1 MLSVMSNKGF
11 DSDRRNDAVAV
22 PDLRASTASSSAAVN
37 GEVSSVSTHS
47 GDAKASEDVENG
59 GGMDLDRGVS
69 LVSDD
74 SAIRNE
80 DRKLNAEEGKE
91 LGSEVVNL
99 EDKGGTELIHGFGN
113 SIIDD
118 ERSNGTEGNSVV
130 SEYDLMLSKFDDFA
144 ANGRRWT
151 VGLGFEMGDMVWGK
165 VKSHPWWPGH
175 IFNEAFATTSV
186 QRSRKDDHI
195 LVAFFGDS
203 SYGWFEPADLVPFD
217 SNFHEKSQQTN
228 SRSFAKAV
236 EEAVEE
242 LSRRCALGL
251 LCRCSR
257 QVDSFRPLPDD
268 EGFFKVDLSDTD
280 TNFVYTAS
288 QIKKARESFHPRETL
303 TFAKKLALTPMSGD
317 YGNINFIKNRATALA
332 YRKAVF
338 APHDPTYAEAFGAH
352 VPKHLQQSQSKPS
365 KEPQRASLSGR
376 LISMEAMGKGK
387 TSVRH
392 NKATGQTEKDRY
404 LFKRRDEPENLKSRK
419 VAEVQAGSSSQ
430 PIHVDSSVFLGKG
443 SSASVNDNTKS
454 TSGATS
460 IEELKQP
467 PKQDAAVGELH
478 RSGQVQDCV
487 GEMHISAPT
496 EAKPQGE
503 GFRVRSHGGA
513 QKVKNRK
520 RPASGSETN
529 QLLEK
534 KKKKKKKILS
544 MNEGSNLVE
553 KQVGGAVERIVN
565 QKSEGDSVPVPSG
578 TREDIQMDNQQKG
591 DGASISSNEQ
601 AVPQQAIG
609 IKSVELELPQVL
621 CDLQTLALN
630 PFHGM
635 ERSCP
640 TSTRSVF
647 LRFRS
652 LVFQK
657 SLASSP
663 AENESNQ
670 VPSSKLPASDG
681 APAERIR
688 EAAPVKM
695 PPKPS
700 ARPDDPTRGGR
711 KRSPSDRQEELSAKK
726 KKKMNDLKL
735 LAAEKKG
742 PQRASEVPKSEMVTK
757 MPSSIPTKLSKPDV
771 SKRIEHSP
779 RVPEPTMLIM
789 KFPPNGALP
798 SIPELKAKFARFGP
812 LDHSGTRIFWKSS
825 TCRLVYRYKHHAESA
840 LKFAESSTNLFGN
853 TDVKCSLREAEAA
866 ETSISKVSS
875 REDSYALGGSQS
887 KDLMSDRLPPA
898 SRQLQ
903 QQQQQPVQLKSC
915 LKRPPGGGEEA
926 AAGNGNNRGTTPR
939 VKFDLGGEDSSR
951 GELLMSMSNDSKNT
965 KTGSAASSSS
975 DSTTNIKNF
984 SKVIP
989 PPSPSPQLTA
999 QFQNPPTT
1007 NVHLPEVVMPHR
1019 NMHNFNTH
1027 PHHASSSAPPP
1038 PPPLAS
1044 TTNIDISQQM
1054 ISLLTKCHE
1063 VVTNL
1068 TNVLGYPSYRPL

>member
-1 MLSVMSNKGF
+1 MSNKGF

-22 PDLRASTASSSAAVN
+22 PDLRASTASSSGAVN
-37 GEVSSVSTHS
+37 DGVSSVSAHS
-47 GDAKASEDVENG
+47 GDARASEDVENA

-80 DRKLNAEEGKE
+80 DRKLNAERKK
-91 LGSEVVNL
+91 LGSEVVSSVVNL
-99 EDKGGTELIHGFGN
+99 EDKGGTELIRGFGN
-113 SIIDD
+113 SIIDVGHSKIA
-118 ERSNGTEGNSVV
+118 ERSNGTERNSVV
-130 SEYDLMLSKFDDFA
+130 YEYDLMLSKFDDFA

-175 IFNEAFATTSV
+175 IFNEAFATTTV
-186 QRSRKDDHI
+186 QRSRRDDHI

-203 SYGWFEPADLVPFD
+203 SYGWFEPSDLVPFD

-228 SRSFAKAV
+228 LRSFTKAV

-251 LCRCSR
+251 LCRCR
-257 QVDSFRPLPDD
+257 QADNFRPLSD
-268 EGFFKVDLSDTD
+268 EGSFQVDLSDTE
-280 TNFVYTAS
+280 TNFIYTAS
-288 QIKKARESFHPRETL
+288 QIKKARENFHPRETL
-303 TFAKKLALTPMSGD
+303 TFAKKLALTPMSCD
-317 YGNINFIKNRATALA
+317 YGNINFIKNRATAIA

-352 VPKHLQQSQSKPS
+352 VPKHLQQTQSTAQPS
-365 KEPQRASLSGR
+365 KGPQRASLSGR

-392 NKATGQTEKDRY
+392 NKAASQTEKDRY

-443 SSASVNDNTKS
+443 SSASVTDNTKS
-454 TSGATS
+454 SS

-467 PKQDAAVGELH
+467 LKQDAAVGEFH

-487 GEMHISAPT
+487 GEMHISVPT

-520 RPASGSETN
+520 RAASDASSETN

-544 MNEGSNLVE
+544 TNEGSNFVE

-565 QKSEGDSVPVPSG
+565 QKFEGDSVPVPSG
-578 TREDIQMDNQQKG
+578 TKEDIQMDNQQKG
-591 DGASISSNEQ
+591 DGASISSHEQ
-601 AVPQQAIG
+601 AVSQQAIG

-640 TSTRSVF
+640 TTTRTVF

-657 SLASSP
+657 SLVSSP
-663 AENESNQ
+663 GENESNQ
-670 VPSSKLPASDG
+670 VPSSKLPAIAPASDG
-681 APAERIR
+681 VPAERIR

-700 ARPDDPTRGGR
+700 VRPDDPTRGGR
-711 KRSPSDRQEELSAKK
+711 KRSPSNRQEELSAKK
-726 KKKMNDLKL
+726 KKKMNDLKQ
-735 LAAEKKG
+735 LAAEKKA
-742 PQRASEVPKSEMVTK
+742 PQRASEVPKSDNKEMVTK
-757 MPSSIPTKLSKPDV
+757 MSSSIPTKLSKPEV

-812 LDHSGTRIFWKSS
+812 LDHSATRVFWKSS

-853 TDVKCSLREAEAA
+853 TDVKCALREAEAA
-866 ETSISKVSS
+866 ETSGAKVS
-875 REDSYALGGSQS
+875 REDSSALGGSHPQS
-887 KDLMSDRLPPA
+887 KDLVIDRPPPA
-898 SRQLQ
+898 SRVTQVQLL
-903 QQQQQPVQLKSC
+903 QQPVQLKSC
-915 LKRPPGGGEEA
+915 LKRPPGEE
-926 AAGNGNNRGTTPR
+926 AAGNGNNRGTR

-951 GELLMSMSNDSKNT
+951 GELSMSNDSKNT
-965 KTGSAASSSS
+965 KTAIAASSSS
-975 DSTTNIKNF
+975 SDTNVKNF

-989 PPSPSPQLTA
+989 PSPSPA
-999 QFQNPPTT
+999 PQFQNPPITT
-1007 NVHLPEVVMPHR
+1007 NVHLPEVKMPHR

-1027 PHHASSSAPPP
+1027 PSSSAPP
-1038 PPPLAS
+1038 LATS
-1044 TTNIDISQQM
+1044 TADIDISQEM
-1054 ISLLTKCHE
+1054 ISLLTMCHE
-1063 VVTNL
+1063 VVINV
-1068 TNVLGYPSYRPL
+1068 TNVLGFPPYRPL